1 MAVDAP
7 TVNEILTR
15 FPSLEANAE
24 LVEMVLP
31 EAIAQ
36 VDTRWRK
43 EDQKIAI
50 QYLVA
55 HMVTVEV
62 DAGGGVD
69 GGTGSG
75 VVVGQGPIASE
86 SFGSGLSVS
95 YGNGGSGGAGTE
107 GLSASEAA
115 LASTVYGRRFADLRR
130 KNFPRVVVGEISVA
144 GCYPYPYPY

>member
-7 TVNEILTR
+7 TLEEVLTR

-24 LVEMVLP
+24 LVEAILP

-36 VDTRWRK
+36 VDERWRT

-62 DAGGGVD
+62 NAGGGAD
-69 GGTGSG
+69 GEG
-75 VVVGQGPIASE
+75 VVAVGQGPITGE
-86 SFGSGLSVS
+86 SFGSMSVS
-95 YGNGGSGGAGTE
+95 YADGSGGVSSAGLT
-107 GLSASEAA
+107 GSEAVF
-115 LASTVYGRRFADLRR
+115 ASTIYGRRFADLRR
-130 KNFPRVVVGEISVA
+130 KNLGGVVVAEVDPYA
-144 GCYPYPYPY
+144 PLYPYTLP